1 MSHSKY
7 TMVAYDR
14 SQPDFKSMLN
24 LKQHW

>member
-14 SQPDFKSMLN
+14 SQPDLKSMLN